1 MRRRADEV
9 LVDSVLDD
17 DAVDAS
23 SFLATMEDQ
32 VDLTHD
38 GGQAAS
44 VTPPVGPMQ
53 LPPTPRHP
61 HFTRMHDSQ
70 EDADHEVKK
79 ARVADQKK
87 QKINQLMQEHEAM
100 IRVVKVG
107 TDEFATMDGYST
119 QLDMSVDVCVG

>member
-1 MRRRADEV
+1 VRRRADEV
-9 LVDSVLDD
+9 VVDSVFDD
-17 DAVDAS
+17 DAVDA

-119 QLDMSVDVCVG
+119 QLDMSVDGCVG